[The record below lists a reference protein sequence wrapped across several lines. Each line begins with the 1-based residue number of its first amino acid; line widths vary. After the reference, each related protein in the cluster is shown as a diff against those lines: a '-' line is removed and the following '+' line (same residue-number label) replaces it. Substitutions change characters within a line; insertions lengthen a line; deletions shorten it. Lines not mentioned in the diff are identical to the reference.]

1 MASGIG
7 FSLTDFRDPTLI
19 VNPFFAPVFV
29 AGVFVVY
36 LYAPPLE
43 GCDLPNTLRRA
54 NRTGSVPR
62 GDVQVYSYTQPK
74 RHTDS
79 GRLPCDSVR

>member
-7 FSLTDFRDPTLI
+7 FSLDDFRVPSLI
-19 VNPFFAPVFV
+19 VNPFFAPVFLV

-36 LYAPPLE
+36 LYTYTPPLE

-54 NRTGSVPR
+54 KRTGSVPR
-62 GDVQVYSYTQPK
+62 GNVQAYSYTQPK
-74 RHTDS
+74 KHRDS
-79 GRLPCDSVR
+79 GTAV

>member
-7 FSLTDFRDPTLI
+7 FSLADFRDPALI
-19 VNPFFAPVFV
+19 VNPFFAPVLV

-36 LYAPPLE
+36 LYTYTPPLE

-54 NRTGSVPR
+54 KRTGSVPR
-62 GDVQVYSYTQPK
+62 GNVQAYSYTQPK
-74 RHTDS
+74 RHTDR
-79 GRLPCDSVR
+79 GTAV